1 LPQDTGEVTGTGQE
15 RGASIGP
22 SDQEWLRV
30 YSDGASR
37 SNPGP
42 AGVGAQAID
51 RHGTVVAEVSEF
63 LGRATNNVAEY
74 QALILILEAV
84 RHMGYRRLKVF
95 TDSQLMANQIT
106 GGYRVK
112 NQGLK
117 PLAARVKA
125 LLDEYRNVEVQY
137 IPRAK
142 NTACDALAN
151 KAIDEGLKGL
161 KEPVLTTEEE
171 QLF

>member
-1 LPQDTGEVTGTGQE
+1 
-15 RGASIGP
+15 
-22 SDQEWLRV
+22 
-30 YSDGASR
+30 
-37 SNPGP
+37 
-42 AGVGAQAID
+42 
-51 RHGTVVAEVSEF
+51 
-63 LGRATNNVAEY
+63 
-74 QALILILEAV
+74 
-84 RHMGYRRLKVF
+84 MGYRRLKVF

-112 NQGLK
+112 NLGLK